1 MKFRM
6 EINMLDFNEIE
17 IRENEPLAAHSTF
30 RIGGNAKIALFPKN
44 VDELVSVLKNV
55 KNCNYKY
62 KVIGRGSNILFDDK
76 GFDGI
81 IIFTKQ
87 ICDTEYVHRGD
98 VTLIK
103 VDCGKS
109 LTELAGEAGK
119 KHSLTG
125 LEFAYGIPGT
135 VGGAVY
141 MNAGAYGGQMSDV
154 VVETKYFDPADGEVK
169 VFSGDGH
176 KFDYRHSV
184 FAEHPEY
191 IILSTT
197 LEVKEG
203 NAEEIFALMNKNMTS
218 RREKQPLEYPNAGS
232 TFKRPTGYFAG
243 KLIEDSG
250 LKGYT
255 VGGAQISEK
264 HAGFTIN
271 IGGATSS
278 DVLALIEHTKSTV
291 KANFGVELE
300 SEIIYIPQ

>member
-1 MKFRM
+1 MFEFSK
-6 EINMLDFNEIE
+6 IE
-17 IRENEPLAAHSTF
+17 TRENEPLSKHSTF
-30 RIGGNAKIALFPKN
+30 KIGGNAKFAVFPKN
-44 VDELVSVLKNV
+44 TTELISVLKGV

-62 KVIGRGSNILFDDK
+62 KIIGNGSNILFDDK

-81 IIFTKQ
+81 IVFTKHLTE
-87 ICDTEYVHRGD
+87 TEYIHRGET
-98 VTLIK
+98 TLIK
-103 VDCGKS
+103 VACGKS
-109 LTELAGEAGK
+109 LTELASEAGK

-141 MNAGAYGGQMSDV
+141 MNAGAYGGQMSDIV
-154 VVETKYFDPADGEVK
+154 IETEYFDTNDGEVK
-169 VFSGDGH
+169 TLTAKEH

-184 FAEHPEY
+184 FADHPEY
-191 IILSTT
+191 IVLSTT
-197 LEVKEG
+197 LELKEG
-203 NAEEIFALMNKNMTS
+203 NAEDIFATMTKNMTS

-232 TFKRPTGYFAG
+232 TFKRPVGHFAG

-271 IGGATSS
+271 VGGATSA
-278 DVLALIEHTKSTV
+278 DVLSLIEHTKKTV
-291 KANFGVELE
+291 KENFSVELE
-300 SEIIYIPQ
+300 SEIIYLPY

>member
-1 MKFRM
+1 
-6 EINMLDFNEIE
+6 MLDFCGIE
-17 IRENEPLAAHSTF
+17 IKENEPLAKHSSF
-30 RIGGNAKIALFPKN
+30 KIGGPAKIAVFPKN
-44 VDELVSVLKNV
+44 TDELVSVLKSI

-62 KVIGRGSNILFDDK
+62 KIIGNGSNILFDDK

-81 IIFTKQ
+81 IIFTKHLS
-87 ICDTEYVHRGD
+87 DTKYIHRGEK
-98 VTLIK
+98 TLIK
-103 VDCGKS
+103 VGCGRS
-109 LTELAGEAGK
+109 LTELSGDAGK
-119 KHSLTG
+119 KHSLSG

-135 VGGAVY
+135 IGGAVY

-154 VVETKYFDPADGEVK
+154 VKETEYFDTKSGK
-169 VFSGDGH
+169 VVTLTAEEH
-176 KFDYRHSV
+176 KFDYRHSL

-197 LEVKEG
+197 LELKEG
-203 NAEEIFALMNKNMTS
+203 NTEEIWAAMSKNLTS

-232 TFKRPTGYFAG
+232 TFKRPSGHFAG

-278 DVLALIEHTKSTV
+278 DVLALIEHTKETV
-291 KANFGVELE
+291 KQNYNVELE
-300 SEIIYIPQ
+300 SEIIYLPY